1 MYPVGFIGLGKLGL
15 PCAAALSTKTNRRV
29 YGYDLNPA
37 IQSYVA
43 EKRVPYMEA
52 NIEEYLTTADLVLM
66 PSIQDVVDKTDLV
79 FVAVQTPHEKE
90 YEGITPLPDTR
101 KDFDYSHLI
110 SCLQSIR
117 DAVLALGNKKITVVV
132 ISTVL
137 PGTVSKHLL
146 PIFQDTNVSL
156 IYNPY
161 FIAMGT
167 TIPDFLNPEFIV
179 MGTENIDEA
188 HRLKDLYQHIV
199 GPATN
204 IAIVRYEEAELIK
217 VSYNTFIGLKII
229 FANTLAEITSK
240 IGGNVDI
247 VTHTLA
253 SANRRIISP
262 KYMSAGMGDGGGCH
276 PRDQIAMS
284 HLAKELNLS
293 FDLFEMVA
301 NARDAH
307 TLRHAELIKYHA
319 EARKYPV
326 IILGKAYKKDVN
338 LTVGSP
344 SLLLQH
350 YLDKLQVEYTV
361 IDPVVDGPSDIVFTG
376 PAVFYVATPH
386 SIFKDFFLPL
396 DSLVLDPWGDTITPQ
411 YSIHTIHIGRYTWG

>member
-15 PCAAALSTKTNRRV
+15 PCAAALSTKANRKV

-37 IQSYVA
+37 IQSYVD
-43 EKRVPYMEA
+43 EKCVPYMEV
-52 NIEEYLTTADLVLM
+52 NIEEYLNTADIVLM
-66 PSIQDVVDKTDLV
+66 PSIKDVVDKTDLV

-90 YEGITPLPDTR
+90 YEGITPIPETR
-101 KDFDYSHLI
+101 KDFDYSFLT
-110 SCLQSIR
+110 SCLTSIR
-117 DAVLALGNKKITVVV
+117 DAALALGNKQITVVV

-137 PGTVSKHLL
+137 PGTIRKHLL
-146 PIFQDTNVSL
+146 PIFRDTNVSL

-167 TIPDFLNPEFIV
+167 TISDFLHPEFIV
-179 MGTENIDEA
+179 MGAENIEES
-188 HRLKDLYQHIV
+188 HRLRQLYELIV
-199 GPATN
+199 DPNTN
-204 IAIVRYEEAELIK
+204 IAITKYEEAELIK

-229 FANTLAEITSK
+229 FANTLAEITEK

-253 SANRRIISP
+253 VASKRIISP

-284 HLAKELNLS
+284 HLAKELGLS

-301 NARDAH
+301 QARDAQ
-307 TLRHAELIKYHA
+307 TLEHAKIIKHHA
-319 EARKYPV
+319 KLKKYPV
-326 IILGKAYKKDVN
+326 VILGKAYKKDVN
-338 LTVGSP
+338 LTIGSP

-350 YLDKLQVEYTV
+350 YLDTLEVEYTV
-361 IDPVVDGPSDIVFTG
+361 IDPIVDGPQEIAFTG

-386 SIFKDFFLPL
+386 AVFRNFFLPM
-396 DSLVLDPWGDTITPQ
+396 DSIVLDPWGNTIIPQ
-411 YSIHTIHIGRYTWG
+411 YSIHTVHLGRYTWG